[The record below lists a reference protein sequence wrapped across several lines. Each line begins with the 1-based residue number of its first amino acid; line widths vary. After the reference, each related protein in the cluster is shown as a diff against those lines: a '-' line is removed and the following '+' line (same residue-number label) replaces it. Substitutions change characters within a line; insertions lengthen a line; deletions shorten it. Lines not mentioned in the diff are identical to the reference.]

1 MNNIKKIL
9 IITLLTVINS
19 SLIYSQD
26 EDNVEEVVV
35 ISSKIPVPLS
45 EVVGSVTLI
54 TQDDLEARVVSD
66 LGDIL
71 ENTVGVSVPRNSQYE
86 RYYNEGISIRG
97 LGGSRVNIFVD
108 GVRFRMLMLDMEEM

>member
-19 SLIYSQD
+19 SLIYSQE

-71 ENTVGVSVPRNSQYE
+71 ENTVCGWEAKTNYSTQGELQVKVKGRLKE
-86 RYYNEGISIRG
+86 RLQFWREHLQAPALI
-97 LGGSRVNIFVD
+97 LF
-108 GVRFRMLMLDMEEM
+108 